1 VSHILPARL
10 PGLELRLI
18 AALLAA
24 ALVALLALPEAA
36 WSERQLPKDASFGEM
51 TRFAY
56 PLVTIGKRTFRMAPG
71 GKIYDQQNLIIM
83 PAAAPGRANVLFKL
97 DTAGD
102 LSGVWLLT
110 AQEAARYRKP
120 VTPGT
125 TPAVKPPADKPKDK
139 PSTLGGN

>member
-1 VSHILPARL
+1 VSHIPRARFL
-10 PGLELRLI
+10 GSELRLT
-18 AALLAA
+18 AALLTGAV
-24 ALVALLALPEAA
+24 LALLALPEKA
-36 WSERQLPKDASFGEM
+36 WSERQLPRDASFGEM

-71 GKIYDQQNLIIM
+71 GKIYNQQNLIIM
-83 PAAAPGRANVLFKL
+83 PAATPGRANVLFKL

-125 TPAVKPPADKPKDK
+125 TPAVKPPADQPKDN

>member
-1 VSHILPARL
+1 
-10 PGLELRLI
+10 
-18 AALLAA
+18 
-24 ALVALLALPEAA
+24 
-36 WSERQLPKDASFGEM
+36 
-51 TRFAY
+51 
-56 PLVTIGKRTFRMAPG
+56 
-71 GKIYDQQNLIIM
+71 
-83 PAAAPGRANVLFKL
+83 VLFKL